1 MDVLSSSP
9 AIKPPYSGLT
19 LVELLVALTLSAI
32 LLGLAAP
39 GFGDLIQRHQGEVI
53 REQLAQAIELARVNA
68 IRSASLVTLCRSD
81 DGLGCGGNWADG
93 VLVFV
98 DEDNDREVDSGKQ
111 ALRYFDFEA
120 DQGRLYWRSFGN
132 RQYLQMTP
140 LGFTKNQN
148 GTFTFCPD
156 SGDLSLAWMLIL
168 NRPGRARIAVDSD
181 GDGLVEDSR
190 GRPARC

>member
-1 MDVLSSSP
+1 MS
-9 AIKPPYSGLT
+9 
-19 LVELLVALTLSAI
+19 
-32 LLGLAAP
+32 
-39 GFGDLIQRHQGEVI
+39 
-53 REQLAQAIELARVNA
+53 
-68 IRSASLVTLCRSD
+68 
-81 DGLGCGGNWADG
+81 CGGNWADG

-120 DQGRLYWRSFGN
+120 GRGRIYWRSFGN

-148 GTFTFCPD
+148 GTFTYCPE
-156 SGDLSLAWMLIL
+156 SGDLSQSWMLIL
-168 NRPGRARIAVDSD
+168 NRPGRARIAVDRD